1 MDQSFDKNC
10 RILAT
15 ALIKTKNSLKLLK
28 WTKKLFGLSMSRGN
42 MISLVADLVKP
53 LVLYGLS
60 SKEPIS

>member
-28 WTKKLFGLSMSRGN
+28 WTKKLFGLSKSWGN
-42 MISLVADLVKP
+42 LLGLVAVLGKL

-60 SKEPIS
+60 AKKPIS